1 MRFALIISLIL
12 FQNSLACGQN
22 LVKNPS
28 FEEFNKCPEGLG
40 NMTEDATGWSV
51 STYGTTDYFNECSD
65 EMGVPNNFSGEQ
77 TTEFG
82 KGYAGLYMLAPNDYR
97 EYLQAELTQHLV
109 KGKRYS
115 ISFYIS
121 LAEKSIFAV
130 KDIGVL
136 FSEKKMNEPTRKHLI
151 RPNSK
156 DYSYNHLEISKNDY
170 FADKLGWMLVTTEIV
185 ARGTEAFLTIGNF
198 RNNGASSLKKMKG
211 KKSAAYYY
219 IDMVSVTPANQ
230 DLFSR
235 PLHTDKI
242 YIFENVL
249 FKTDDYQLD
258 KKAKSDLEK
267 LYIELK
273 KDPTLYVHIDAH
285 TDSDGSSTHNEKLS
299 LNRAI
304 SVSNYLISMG
314 LSKRRVFWMGHG
326 GKRPV
331 SDNNTSEGK
340 QKNRRVEFTIS
351 KKKGLGTAS
360 NTFED
365 N

>member
-1 MRFALIISLIL
+1 MRYALIISLIL
-12 FQNSLACGQN
+12 LQNSLVYGQN

-40 NMTEDATGWSV
+40 NMTEDATSWSV
-51 STYGTTDYFNECSD
+51 STYGTTDYFNECSN

-77 TTEFG
+77 MAEFG

-97 EYLQAELTQHLV
+97 EYLQAELTQPLV
-109 KGKRYS
+109 KGERYS

-121 LAEKSIFAV
+121 LAEKSMYAV
-130 KDIGVL
+130 QSIGVL
-136 FSEKKMNEPTRKHLI
+136 FSEKKMNEPTRKHLTK
-151 RPNSK
+151 PKGK
-156 DYSYNHLEISKNDY
+156 DYSYNHLEISKRDY
-170 FADKLGWMLVTTEIV
+170 FADKSGWMLVTSEIV

-198 RNNGASSLKKMKG
+198 RNNKASSLKKMKG
-211 KKSAAYYY
+211 KKLAAYYY
-219 IDMVSVTPANQ
+219 IDMVSVTPAYQ

-235 PLHTDKI
+235 PLNTDKI
-242 YIFENVL
+242 YVFENVL

-258 KKAKSDLEK
+258 EIAKSDLKK
-267 LYIELK
+267 LYKELK

-285 TDSDGSSTHNEKLS
+285 TDSDGSFTHNEKLS
-299 LNRAI
+299 SNRAI
-304 SVSNYLISMG
+304 SVSNYLISVG

-331 SDNNTSEGK
+331 SDNNTNEGK

-351 KKKGLGTAS
+351 KRKGLGTAG
-360 NTFED
+360 NMFEG